1 MVLDKLISS
10 MKLNPDE
17 YDDYVDE
24 YERILNHRNYE
35 VNFSITVK
43 KTMPLI

>member
-17 YDDYVDE
+17 E
-24 YERILNHRNYE
+24 NQENHEESNT
-35 VNFSITVK
+35 NNN
-43 KTMPLI
+43 